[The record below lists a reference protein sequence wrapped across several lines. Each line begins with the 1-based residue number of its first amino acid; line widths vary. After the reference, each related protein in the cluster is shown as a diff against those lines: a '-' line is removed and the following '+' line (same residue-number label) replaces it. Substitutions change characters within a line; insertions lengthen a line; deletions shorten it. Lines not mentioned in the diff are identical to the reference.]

1 MNKEL
6 SPINY
11 FLKLTEGMFPK
22 EDQKSI
28 EENLNSIQEDVPE
41 DVVDDYHFPDYRL
54 KDPED
59 SRLEDVRKQLL
70 DKYGPHDPDPNWAE
84 NRRRELGRPPSEYE
98 RARKLVEEQRKEMEK
113 DPEGEMSN
121 VPFDKGGQVL
131 SFIQHLQTGGEALDA
146 DTTMEVGN
154 VPMGIVSDPD
164 GAPAPFNGGTGVED
178 DLDMEV
184 ESGSYVL
191 NAEAVQLVGISDI
204 NEVIRDA
211 YSIATALGKQM
222 PEDYDPQNKVP
233 IRISNGEAVI
243 PKVLVDIIGL
253 DKLEKWNNKGLDIR
267 KQREEQQA
275 QQPQPQEPQI
285 AAEAPPMQSPDAPMG
300 FNQGSVVSTTNLGDS
315 DRNKALLNKFRERVQ
330 GLPPQQPSSD
340 LFEERLPPQQP
351 SSALF
356 DIPFDAD
363 EEHRSEPYEEGT
375 AGGILPPKAKPK
387 KTDPYNAKFGTGT
400 IIDTLYTPTQKIE
413 TMTLSQVLSNQIAQE
428 EAIKTYNLT
437 AKKKQHESGAW
448 GAYQIMPST
457 LRDLMKKKQ
466 FDPETI
472 FNKNTQDNLAK
483 ELLRRRKVYDYIKNP
498 KSPNLSTIQNNLAKE
513 WRSLPNTAGVS
524 ESADS
529 GQKIGIGK
537 QEFRDILKRVQEL
550 GPKKGVE
557 LLLKTIIEAEHT
569 PRKNLKYT
577 R

>member
-54 KDPED
+54 KDPND
-59 SRLEDVRKQLL
+59 SQLVPEFLQAKKLVEQQLL
-70 DKYGPHDPDPNWAE
+70 DKYGPPDPNPNWAE

-164 GAPAPFNGGTGVED
+164 GAPSPFNGGTGVED

-211 YSIATALGKQM
+211 YSIAMALGKQM

-267 KQREEQQA
+267 KQREEQQ
-275 QQPQPQEPQI
+275 PQPQEPQI
-285 AAEAPPMQSPDAPMG
+285 ATEAPPMQSPNAPMG
-300 FNQGSVVSTTNLGDS
+300 FNQGSVVPPLSQEEFLASQRVKDERRNDRYRELVRGDTEDIPLPTSKPPDIPLPISKPIDIPLPISKPELPDPYNTEIDFGKYSPNQEIRITELTVGELLEHGRQTVNNQRKAGIQNPKKRSSAMGAYQFLTKTLKNLLKDYPKLV
-315 DRNKALLNKFRERVQ
+315 NKNSMFTPDLQDKLALKLLEETGVDKYFDNPSNLNKFQ
-330 GLPPQQPSSD
+330 
-340 LFEERLPPQQP
+340 
-351 SSALF
+351 
-356 DIPFDAD
+356 
-363 EEHRSEPYEEGT
+363 
-375 AGGILPPKAKPK
+375 
-387 KTDPYNAKFGTGT
+387 
-400 IIDTLYTPTQKIE
+400 
-413 TMTLSQVLSNQIAQE
+413 
-428 EAIKTYNLT
+428 
-437 AKKKQHESGAW
+437 
-448 GAYQIMPST
+448 
-457 LRDLMKKKQ
+457 
-466 FDPETI
+466 
-472 FNKNTQDNLAK
+472 NKVAH
-483 ELLRRRKVYDYIKNP
+483 VW
-498 KSPNLSTIQNNLAKE
+498 A
-513 WRSLPNTAGVS
+513 SLPNTKNKSSHDQSLAKKS
-524 ESADS
+524 
-529 GQKIGIGK
+529 KLF
-537 QEFRDILKRVQEL
+537 QEELSNIQQE
-550 GPKKGVE
+550 VE
-557 LLLKTIIEAEHT
+557 RKTISALEGKYKILEIIKKAET
-569 PRKNLKYT
+569 KKRK
-577 R
+577 

>member
-98 RARKLVEEQRKEMEK
+98 RARKLVEEQREEMEK

-330 GLPPQQPSSD
+330 GLPP
-340 LFEERLPPQQP
+340 

-513 WRSLPNTAGVS
+513 WRSLPNTSGVS

-569 PRKNLKYT
+569 PRKNLK
-577 R
+577 

>member
-98 RARKLVEEQRKEMEK
+98 RARKLVEEQREEMEK

-330 GLPPQQPSSD
+330 GLPP
-340 LFEERLPPQQP
+340 

-356 DIPFDAD
+356 DIPFDAN

-513 WRSLPNTAGVS
+513 WRSLPNTSGVS

-569 PRKNLKYT
+569 PRKNLK
-577 R
+577 

>member
-1 MNKEL
+1 MNNEL
-6 SPINY
+6 NPINY

-54 KDPED
+54 RDPND
-59 SRLEDVRKQLL
+59 SRL
-70 DKYGPHDPDPNWAE
+70 AE
-84 NRRRELGRPPSEYE
+84 LYRELGRPLPEFLQAKE
-98 RARKLVEEQRKEMEK
+98 AVRKQREEMEK

-211 YSIATALGKQM
+211 YSIAMALGKQM

-285 AAEAPPMQSPDAPMG
+285 AAEAPPMQSPNAPMG

-330 GLPPQQPSSD
+330 G
-340 LFEERLPPQQP
+340 LPPQQP

-437 AKKKQHESGAW
+437 AKKKQHESAAW

-483 ELLRRRKVYDYIKNP
+483 ELLRRRGVYDYIKNP
-498 KSPNLSTIQNNLAKE
+498 KSPNLSTLQNNLAKE

-550 GPKKGVE
+550 GPKKGVK

-569 PRKNLKYT
+569 PRKNLK
-577 R
+577 